1 MAELFP
7 AADESDG
14 DVLLTRDLT
23 VRFGGVTAV
32 SHASIHVGWGE
43 ACSIIGPNG
52 AGKTTLFDAI
62 AGQTT
67 PTGGTVIYDGADVTA
82 KRPLWRSQ
90 HGIRRTFQR
99 QQSFPGLSV
108 EENVLAGLD
117 WRTLDPF
124 ADILGLPKSRRRE
137 RENRTQVNGILELLG
152 LTKVRDQP
160 AYLLPLGQ
168 ARLLEVGRALAGSP
182 RLLLLDEPTSGM
194 EEADTRRLAGVLK
207 ELTSQHRCAVLLIEH
222 DVDFAMAQA
231 QRVYV
236 MHLGEIIAEG
246 TPAAVRADR
255 AVIDVYLGKAPEP
268 SIRPG
273 KLSTESAAP

>member
-1 MAELFP
+1 MAELFT
-7 AADESDG
+7 AADQSDG
-14 DVLLTRDLT
+14 DVLLASDLT

-32 SHASIHVGWGE
+32 SRASIRLGRGQS
-43 ACSIIGPNG
+43 CSIIGPNG

-62 AGQTT
+62 AGQTA
-67 PTGGTVIYDGADVTA
+67 PTSGRVTYRGADITA
-82 KRPLWRSQ
+82 KSPLWRSQ

-108 EENVLAGLD
+108 EENILAGLD
-117 WRTLDPF
+117 WRALHPL
-124 ADILGLPKSRRRE
+124 ADILGLPKSRRCE
-137 RENRTQVNGILELLG
+137 RENRRQVDGILDLLG
-152 LTKVRDQP
+152 LGKVRDEP

-168 ARLLEVGRALAGSP
+168 ARLLEIGRALAGSP

-194 EEADTRRLAGVLK
+194 QPADAHRLAEVLA
-207 ELTSQHRCAVLLIEH
+207 ELTSEHQCAVLLIEH

-246 TPAAVRADR
+246 SPAAVRADR
-255 AVIDVYLGKAPEP
+255 RVIDVYLGKTPAPT
-268 SIRPG
+268 IRPG
-273 KLSTESAAP
+273 GLRAESAAP